1 MEQIGIGTELKINV
15 HIEPIGDLH
24 MSDYDF
30 SVRFYTKSGSPT
42 ISITK
47 NEMVKVDD
55 DNYIAFVDTS
65 GMTAGVVQM
74 VVKALID
81 DADSADGYRTE
92 VTPPII
98 TDIML
103 VSDGLSERKHTR

>member
-1 MEQIGIGTELKINV
+1 MEQIGLGTELKINV

-42 ISITK
+42 VSIDK
-47 NEMVKVDD
+47 SEMREVDA
-55 DNYIAFVDTS
+55 DNYIALVDTS

-74 VVKALID
+74 VVKALIPD
-81 DADSADGYRTE
+81 TDSADLYRTE
-92 VTPPII
+92 VTPPIV

>member
-1 MEQIGIGTELKINV
+1 MEQIGLGTELKINV

-42 ISITK
+42 ISTTK
-47 NEMVKVDD
+47 NEMVEVDT
-55 DNYIAFVDTS
+55 DNYIALVDTS

-74 VVKALID
+74 VVKALIP
-81 DADSADGYRTE
+81 DADSADLYRTE